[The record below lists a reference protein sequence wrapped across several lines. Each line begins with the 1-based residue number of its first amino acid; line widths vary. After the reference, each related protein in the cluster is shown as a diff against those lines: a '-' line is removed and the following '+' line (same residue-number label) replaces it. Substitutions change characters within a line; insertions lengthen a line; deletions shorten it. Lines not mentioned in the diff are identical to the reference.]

1 MNPSLEKEI
10 AAEIAA
16 LAAELGC
23 SLELA
28 GEGQEIAL

>member
-10 AAEIAA
+10 AVEIAA

-23 SLELA
+23 SIELA
-28 GEGQEIAL
+28 GEGQELEI